1 MVSKVWILGC
11 ATLLIVI
18 NVALWMPESHI
29 SRGHSEME
37 TGTIR
42 ANLNRSKSGQAS
54 SSSSSTAGSAEA
66 ADADQ
71 TSALGKIIVGSLPLP
86 IDDDPIK
93 TLYVGGHEVKPL
105 GTIPMDGRSGLN
117 IDYLP
122 PGVHQV
128 RTVDRAYGV
137 KKIPWVLQRATTAL
151 AEWFHCV
158 RTLQYFRGLAHPD
171 GTLISPCIGQMKN
184 ISSLPPPKLTPCDP
198 DGPDKC
204 AEEEVQI
211 PDGECAYHYLGCVK
225 DSLADQRWNEWFQ
238 SVFLPVF
245 AAHSRQFLRPGEGVS
260 DDEVKDKGYHIISTC
275 HHVLLTTAP
284 WCGLRTSDFNDWT
297 MNIDTGFPP
306 GRNQQLPM
314 LTEQRRK
321 LYVSMS
327 QAAKEPVLPS
337 SLIPLSPE
345 NASFAL
351 TVGAEVLKSAWKA
364 PHVSR
369 KLLLKN
375 AKKLFTEASNV
386 GKLNAAD
393 TEAIADLHWI
403 PWPTADGSPSPV
415 DYRTIPN
422 ETDHNELNETI
433 FFPPVTP
440 SPDAGDLLSATDFPQ
455 ETLERSPKHGSVFFQ
470 RVRMRYPII
479 FAARREDA
487 ALQTGKRPTRDT
499 LIDEHD
505 KVRGFHVCIFGALR
519 NLSSTVRQIR
529 RRYLDTMRPERIHII
544 TNDVGVRDY
553 SADVSHITNVSERLA
568 AARAKLFTNYMS
580 ITPFAATMLAVP
592 TGLTKKN
599 ECLHCRGS
607 FMKELARMSL
617 LSDLQRNYPVEVVFV
632 FRPDAFPLIPIHLI
646 PFFPED
652 RALHVQGSL
661 MGYHPHDRAQHKAAA
676 NTSASVSD
684 AVPDADVVQ
693 YRLVASDYPFTI
705 VRDRGF
711 VPTHFGYINDIN
723 ITKYTVVFHTRVSLG
738 LDFGWTG
745 DPVLFG
751 HWNVVNHWLQ
761 HFSTTMGSATDMWE
775 ERQPGE
781 KHQYRF
787 YSRFVQPLFKAGV
800 EAGALT
806 HALDMRIFDF
816 MFSLYRTNPSINFNL
831 FALPINFA
839 AYQEMTIIRAYPTKY
854 QEGFCK
860 HYRFVPTSVN
870 LTQSYGKTSQL
881 TWNGAIGKVMYTTL
895 PMEACKR
902 SPTPPGLPTC
912 YPPFE
917 RVPLSSRNAFKA
929 PCAPFCGHSNLLA
942 IEGICIYTG
951 KTGKHPRTFGK
962 PNMATYSESPISRS
976 HIEGEVQRFNVVFP
990 QSVRRR
996 NTSDLLP

>member
-1 MVSKVWILGC
+1 MVSKAWILGC
-11 ATLLIVI
+11 ASVLIVI
-18 NVALWMPESHI
+18 NVVLWMPESTNI

-37 TGTIR
+37 ESSIR
-42 ANLNRSKSGQAS
+42 VGNRSKFTNQPPS
-54 SSSSSTAGSAEA
+54 SSSSSSAVGDNE
-66 ADADQ
+66 DQ
-71 TSALGKIIVGSLPLP
+71 PIPGKIIVDPLIPLP
-86 IDDDPIK
+86 VEDPIQ

-128 RTVDRAYGV
+128 RAVDRAYGV
-137 KKIPWVLQRATTAL
+137 HKIPWALQRATTAL
-151 AEWFHCV
+151 AEWFQCV

-171 GTLISPCIGQMKN
+171 GTLISPCVGQMKN
-184 ISSLPPPKLTPCDP
+184 LSSLPPPKLTPCDP
-198 DGPDKC
+198 DGSARC
-204 AEEEVQI
+204 SEQQVHI
-211 PDGECAYHYLGCVK
+211 PAGECAYQYLGCVK
-225 DSLADQRWNEWFQ
+225 DSLADERWNIWFQ
-238 SVFLPVF
+238 TTFLPVF
-245 AAHSRQFLRPGEGVS
+245 AVHSRHFLRPGEGVS
-260 DDEVKDKGYHIISTC
+260 DDDVKGKGFHIISTC

-297 MNIDTGFPP
+297 MDIERGFPP
-306 GRNQQLPM
+306 GRNEQLPM

-337 SLIPLSPE
+337 TLISLSPQ
-345 NASFAL
+345 NASYAL

-364 PHVSR
+364 PHVPR
-369 KLLLKN
+369 RLLLKN

-386 GKLNAAD
+386 GRLNSVDA
-393 TEAIADLHWI
+393 EAISDLHWI

-433 FFPPVTP
+433 FYPPVTP
-440 SPDAGDLLSATDFPQ
+440 SPDAGDLLSAKDFPQ
-455 ETLERSPKHGSVFFQ
+455 ESLERSPKHGSVYFQ

-499 LIDEHD
+499 MIDEHD
-505 KVRGFHVCIFGALR
+505 KIRGFHVCIFGALR

-544 TNDVGVRDY
+544 TNDVGVKDY
-553 SADVSHITNVSERLA
+553 SPEVAHIVNAQERLA
-568 AARAKLFTNYMS
+568 AARAKLFINYMG

-617 LSDLQRNYPVEVVFV
+617 LSDLQHNYPVEIVFV
-632 FRPDAFPLIPIHLI
+632 FRPDSFPLLPIHLI

-652 RALHVQGSL
+652 QKLHVQGSL
-661 MGYHPHDRAQHKAAA
+661 MGYHPHDRTPHQAAKTA
-676 NTSASVSD
+676 SASGTED
-684 AVPDADVVQ
+684 AVPDADVIQ

-723 ITKYTVVFHTRVSLG
+723 ITKYTVVFHTRVTLG

-787 YSRFVQPLFKAGV
+787 YSRFVQPLFKLGV

-816 MFSLYRTNPSINFNL
+816 MFSLYRTNPSINYNL
-831 FALPINFA
+831 FALPTNFA
-839 AYQEMTIIRAYPTKY
+839 AYQEMTIIRNYPTKY
-854 QEGFCK
+854 QEGLCK
-860 HYRFVPTSVN
+860 HYRFVPASVN
-870 LTQSYGKTSQL
+870 LTQSYGKTSLL
-881 TWNGAIGKVMYTTL
+881 TWNGAIGKVVHTAL

-929 PCAPFCGHSNLLA
+929 PCAPFCGHANLLA
-942 IEGICIYTG
+942 IEGICIFTG

-962 PNMATYSESPISRS
+962 PGMATYSESPISRS

-996 NTSDLLP
+996 NISDLLP